1 MLQDDILNLMNEEGF
16 DLKRSFLNNQE
27 DIKNTYILC
36 SRLSYLFEEVFT

>member
-1 MLQDDILNLMNEEGF
+1 MLQDDILNHMNEEGF

-36 SRLSYLFEEVFT
+36 SRFELPF